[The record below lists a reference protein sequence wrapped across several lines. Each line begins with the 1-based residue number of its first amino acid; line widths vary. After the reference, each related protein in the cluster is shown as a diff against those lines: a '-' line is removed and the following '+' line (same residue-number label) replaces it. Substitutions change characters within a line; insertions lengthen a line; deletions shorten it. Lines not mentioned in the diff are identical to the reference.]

1 MILFTLDIKKLREQ
15 GKIYIIV
22 TLTCILFSIIYESFS
37 HGVISNFMIFSFV
50 VPLVF
55 GVGIN
60 YMFYFFKIKKLPSRI
75 QNKIYNAGIA
85 TLTIGSIMEGV
96 LQIYGTTNSKIY
108 VYLVV
113 GIILL
118 FTSIISYTFFKNEK
132 RDTSQNHPQNHRRIL
147 T

>member
-113 GIILL
+113 GTVLL
-118 FTSIISYTFFKNEK
+118 FTSIISYTFFKN
-132 RDTSQNHPQNHRRIL
+132 SSY
-147 T
+147 

>member
-113 GIILL
+113 GIVLL
-118 FTSIISYTFFKNEK
+118 FTSIISYTFFKN
-132 RDTSQNHPQNHRRIL
+132 SSY
-147 T
+147 

>member
-113 GIILL
+113 GTVLL
-118 FTSIISYTFFKNEK
+118 FTSIISYSFFKN
-132 RDTSQNHPQNHRRIL
+132 SSY
-147 T
+147 